1 MGSTTTGAGRSS
13 RVLFAERLRQLYLAA
28 GNPTLKQLAATAN
41 TRFPKDSRQ
50 YEVSEQRI
58 SDWRSGKNVPAKW
71 DPLHRVLLVLIDRVP
86 REAGV
91 DASLLQIGR
100 WRELWKS
107 CVAER
112 AVTAAA
118 DTDTCPY
125 PGLTQYTGADTA
137 LFAGRDAATAELAEL
152 VKAGPGIVALVGASG
167 AGKSSLVQAGL
178 IPVLIAEHWQTQVVS
193 PARSTRDTLLTLAW
207 EGERRLL
214 VIDQFEELFSAVTTE
229 SERVAYIDA
238 LRSLTEPTTGTP
250 PVTVLLAI
258 RADFY
263 AHCMEHPI
271 LLTALGTRT
280 YPLGPMTRA
289 ELEQAIDRP
298 AEVRG
303 LTLEPGLRE
312 LVIRELGDMNYGRH
326 DHQYSAGLLPLL
338 SHVMAATW
346 EQRKGRVLT
355 FTGYRT
361 VGGISGSVTATA
373 DHAWQSLDPAQHHA
387 ATAILYSLVNV
398 GHDGRDTRRVRAIT
412 EIPDIDRAEV
422 RAALDTLVSSRL
434 IIMDETSVSF
444 THEIVLD
451 VWPLLREL
459 IDKDRAA
466 HLDRQRLEIDATEWA
481 AAHHDPFLLYP
492 GPRLASLLEH
502 TEHAPITPTAR
513 EFLTAAATAH
523 QRSRRRELL
532 LRGSAVVAV
541 VVLLALSSL
550 AYFQSRLTAQRET
563 DRLVADILTTA
574 DGVNTT
580 NPSLAAQLT
589 LVADHLRP
597 HDPAI
602 ETRILRTQTVSL
614 ATPLRGHQDLVND
627 VAIDPSGALIA
638 SAGADHTVKLW
649 TATPEPREVATFPRD
664 AAAISAVT
672 FLSGEILAVGT
683 DSGLIR
689 LWNISDP
696 ARPEPLG
703 ATFASGTGTLRLAY
717 SHDRRTLAAAS
728 ADHTVTL
735 WNLATPATPIRG
747 EVLNTPAPVRSLAF
761 SPNGNRLVTA
771 SNDAGGPTLFIPTTA
786 AGVSSSVL
794 VWQLDRPAAPVAIPV
809 EDTAHRVDAVAFS
822 PDGATVAIGHGGT
835 PIDMGMLTEARVRL
849 WSLTDTGPKALGPSV
864 SLSVRSGLWSLAFS
878 PDARRLAI
886 GTDDGARLWNVADP
900 ARPVALGPALRNGM
914 NTCLDPSGICL
925 SGSRSLTFTADGRHL
940 IAGDASGIV
949 QYWSPAPGFVGGLTT
964 DLIPSMFD
972 SAGQRMITG
981 WDGNELRVWDMSD
994 PTTPRQLGT
1003 MPGGSGEISAD
1014 GRMIV
1019 ATPQGR
1025 HQPVQL
1031 IDISDPAR
1039 YRVLHEFS
1047 EASSASFLEGSRLV
1061 TVDIRFRDDAIFNVT
1076 RVQYWDIANPEQPRL
1091 LGTPISEPLFTD
1103 KSLGTVSNSD
1113 GSLLL
1118 SGGQDRSASGDLE
1131 AVAKVWEITDSAR
1144 QREILRIPS
1153 DPSAPIYKG
1162 TLPYDQRTVITVT
1175 RKAIQLWDVSD
1186 HNNVTK
1192 LGAIAPPDGVTVTNA
1207 DMTPDGRLMVISGS
1221 DGSIR
1226 LYNTRDRSNPTA
1238 IGPSLVDPGVVT
1250 GMLFAGM
1257 VPARG
1262 LVVGVGLL
1270 SQLLVLDLNPATAV
1284 ERICQVTRDVLTPEV
1299 WHTYVPG
1306 RAYDPPC

>member
-13 RVLFAERLRQLYLAA
+13 RVLFAERLRQLYSAA
-28 GNPTLKQLAATAN
+28 GNPTLEQLAAAAN

-50 YEVSEQRI
+50 YEVSKQRI
-58 SDWRSGKNVPAKW
+58 SDWRSGKSVPAKW
-71 DPLHRVLLVLIDRVP
+71 DPLYRVLLVLIDKVP
-86 REAGV
+86 RGAGV

-100 WRELWKS
+100 WRDLWKS

-112 AVTAAA
+112 AVTPA
-118 DTDTCPY
+118 DTDKCPY
-125 PGLTQYTGADTA
+125 PGLTQYTVADTA
-137 LFAGRDAATAELAEL
+137 LFAGRSAATVELAEL
-152 VKAGPGIVALVGASG
+152 VTASPGIVALVGASG
-167 AGKSSLVQAGL
+167 AGKSSLIQAGL
-178 IPVLIAEHWQTQVVS
+178 IPALTAESWQTQVLS
-193 PARSTRDTLLTLAW
+193 PARSTRETLLTLAW
-207 EGERRLL
+207 EGEHRLL
-214 VIDQFEELFSAVTTE
+214 VIDQFEELFSALTTE
-229 SERVAYIDA
+229 PDRIAYIEA
-238 LRSLTEPTTGTP
+238 LHALTEPTAGTP
-250 PVTVLLAI
+250 PITVLLAI

-263 AHCMEHPI
+263 PNCMEHPI
-271 LLTALGTRT
+271 LLTALGTRS
-280 YPLGPMTRA
+280 YPLGPMTRD

-298 AEVRG
+298 AEVHG

-312 LVIRELGDMNYGRH
+312 LVIRELGNMNYGRA

-355 FTGYRT
+355 FTGYRA

-373 DHAWQSLDPAQHHA
+373 NRAWQSLDPAQHQA

-422 RAALDTLVSSRL
+422 RAALDTLVHSRL

-444 THEIVLD
+444 THEIVLE

-466 HLDRQRLEIDATEWA
+466 HLDRQRLELDATEWA
-481 AAHHDPFLLYP
+481 EAQRDPFLLYP
-492 GPRLASLLEH
+492 RPRLALLLEH
-502 TEHAPITPTAR
+502 TENAPITPAAR
-513 EFLTAAATAH
+513 EFLTASATAH

-532 LRGSAVVAV
+532 LRGSAVAAV

-574 DGVNTT
+574 DGLNTT
-580 NPSLAAQLT
+580 NPSLAAQLI
-589 LVADHLRP
+589 LVADQLRP

-602 ETRILRTQTVSL
+602 ETRILRTQTLPL
-614 ATPLRGHQDLVND
+614 ATPLRGHQDVVND

-638 SAGADHTVKLW
+638 SAGADHIVKLW
-649 TATPEPREVATFPRD
+649 TAAQQPRELASFPKDD
-664 AAAISAVT
+664 AAITAVT
-672 FLSGEILAVGT
+672 FISSEILAVGT
-683 DSGLIR
+683 DSGLVR

-703 ATFASGTGTLRLAY
+703 AAFASGTANLRLAY
-717 SHDRRTLAAAS
+717 SHDRRTLAAAG

-735 WNLATPATPIRG
+735 WNLTNPTTPIRR
-747 EVLNTPAPVRSLAF
+747 EVLTTPAPVRALAF

-794 VWQLDRPAAPVAIPV
+794 VWRLDRPAAPVAIPV
-809 EDTAHRVDAVAFS
+809 EDSAHRVDAVAFS
-822 PDGATVAIGHGGT
+822 PDGSTVALGHGGT
-835 PIDMGMLTEARVRL
+835 PVDMGMLTEAGVRL
-849 WSLTDTGPKALGPSV
+849 WSLTDTEAKALGPSV

-878 PDARRLAI
+878 PDARTLAI
-886 GTDDGARLWNVADP
+886 GADDGARLWNVADP
-900 ARPVALGPALRNGM
+900 ARPVALGPALRNGL
-914 NTCLDPSGICL
+914 NTCPDPSGICL
-925 SGSRSLTFTADGRHL
+925 SGSRSLKFTADGRHL

-949 QYWSPAPGFVGGLTT
+949 QYWSPPPGFVGGLTT

-994 PTTPRQLGT
+994 PTVPRQLGT
-1003 MPGGSGEISAD
+1003 MPGGSGEISSD

-1025 HQPVQL
+1025 QRPVQL

-1039 YRVLHEFS
+1039 YRVLHEFP
-1047 EASSASFLEGSRLV
+1047 EASSASFIAGSRLV

-1076 RVQYWDIANPEQPRL
+1076 KVQYWDIASPEKPRL
-1091 LGTPISEPLFTD
+1091 LGTPVSEPLFTE
-1103 KSLGTVSNSD
+1103 KALGTVSNSD

-1118 SGGQDRSASGDLE
+1118 SGGQDRTPAGDLE
-1131 AVAKVWEITDSAR
+1131 VVAKIWEVTDSAR

-1153 DPSAPIYKG
+1153 DASAPIYKAA
-1162 TLPYDQRTVITVT
+1162 LPYDQRTAITVT

-1186 HNNVTK
+1186 RDNVAK

-1226 LYNTRDRSNPTA
+1226 LYNTQDRSNPTA
-1238 IGPSLVDPGVVT
+1238 IGPSLVDAGVVT
-1250 GMLFAGM
+1250 GMMFAGM

-1262 LVVGVGLL
+1262 FVVGVGLL

-1284 ERICQVTRDVLTPEV
+1284 ERICQVTRDVLTPEA
-1299 WHTYVPG
+1299 WDAYVPG